1 MPLLVKQQKKDRKRL
16 CFAVFFVAIKM
27 RAFKEASR
35 LILNVA
41 RFNKNLFRHKNGMAP
56 RQEKSLSF
64 MPNVRRRFTLPVSP
78 APPQNFDIKFYYTK
92 KINPAFRPA
101 ANAINNIYIFGAC
114 RAQNRAQFRYIA
126 RIKTGNFQY
135 PDKRDKNFAIFTDKK
150 LTDVKKICN
159 CRLAKKRDK

>member
-1 MPLLVKQQKKDRKRL
+1 MRLRRQVACVLMLRGLIKTFFGTKTAWRRGKKRACLLCLTSGGVLRCLYRL
-16 CFAVFFVAIKM
+16 RRRRV
-27 RAFKEASR
+27 
-35 LILNVA
+35 LILN
-41 RFNKNLFRHKNGMAP
+41 FIIQKTH
-56 RQEKSLSF
+56 
-64 MPNVRRRFTLPVSP
+64 
-78 APPQNFDIKFYYTK
+78 
-92 KINPAFRPA
+92 PAFRPA

-135 PDKRDKNFAIFTDKK
+135 QDKRDKNFAIFTDKK

>member
-1 MPLLVKQQKKDRKRL
+1 MRLRRQVACVLMLRGLIKTFFGAKRAWRRGKKRACLLCLTSGGVLRCLYR
-16 CFAVFFVAIKM
+16 
-27 RAFKEASR
+27 
-35 LILNVA
+35 
-41 RFNKNLFRHKNGMAP
+41 
-56 RQEKSLSF
+56 
-64 MPNVRRRFTLPVSP
+64 P
-78 APPQNFDIKFYYTK
+78 APQNFDIKFYYTK
-92 KINPAFRPA
+92 KIHPAFRPA

-150 LTDVKKICN
+150 LTDVKNICN

>member
-1 MPLLVKQQKKDRKRL
+1 MLYAAAGKTKKDREQL
-16 CFAVFFVAIKM
+16 CFAVFFGTIKC
-27 RAFKEASR
+27 AFKEASR
-35 LILNVA
+35 LRLNVA
-41 RFNKNLFRHKNGMAP
+41 RFNKNLFRRKKGRAP

-64 MPNVRRRFTLPVSP
+64 MLTSGGVLRCMYRL
-78 APPQNFDIKFYYTK
+78 APQNFDIKFYYTK
-92 KINPAFRPA
+92 KIHPAFRPA
-101 ANAINNIYIFGAC
+101 ANAINNIYIFGEC

-150 LTDVKKICN
+150 LTDVKNICN